1 MNHAKHG
8 RHQLELCGQQQAQRD
23 RQSHDPNEH
32 PLAHRHV
39 RNELITRCA
48 AVWTHVQCPGREAE
62 AAPLAVERDQLV
74 VAAIATAQVQRCR
87 WPRAEGRG
95 PRAEMLHRRKVSN
108 SSLGGLRQVGPGSV
122 FGSTVIE
129 EDRFLVVI
137 TRLQGLGC
145 FKFASVFVRAA
156 ARGGEALS
164 IYKHNCG
171 IGVMALLP
179 AAQT

>member
-1 MNHAKHG
+1 M
-8 RHQLELCGQQQAQRD
+8 
-23 RQSHDPNEH
+23 P
-32 PLAHRHV
+32 
-39 RNELITRCA
+39 
-48 AVWTHVQCPGREAE
+48 
-62 AAPLAVERDQLV
+62 
-74 VAAIATAQVQRCR
+74 
-87 WPRAEGRG
+87 
-95 PRAEMLHRRKVSN
+95 HRRKVSN
-108 SSLGGLRQVGPGSV
+108 SSLGGLRQVGAGSV
-122 FGSTVIE
+122 LGSTVIE

-137 TRLQGLGC
+137 TRLQKLGC